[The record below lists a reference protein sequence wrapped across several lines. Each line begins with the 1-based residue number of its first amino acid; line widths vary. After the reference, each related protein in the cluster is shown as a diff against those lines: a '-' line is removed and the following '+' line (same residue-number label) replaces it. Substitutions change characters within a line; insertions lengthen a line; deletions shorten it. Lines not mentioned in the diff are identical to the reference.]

1 MSRNKIKYQ
10 DNLNLLFHMELIIG
24 PANNETFQLKL
35 ILSYLKLEQR
45 GKIKV
50 IELSDVRILSIRL
63 RLKLC
68 N

>member
-1 MSRNKIKYQ
+1 
-10 DNLNLLFHMELIIG
+10 MELIIG